1 MATASDDGLEQ
12 ARLAIAALL
21 ASLVQTMPIR
31 IKPSPTASASA

>member
-21 ASLVQTMPIR
+21 ASLVQTIADKDQTFADR
-31 IKPSPTASASA
+31 FDE